1 MTALDTLVRDAARGD
16 RDAFADL
23 VQRTQTLVC
32 SIAMAILRDVEAS
45 QDVAQDVFLSAWRDL
60 RRLRE
65 PASFLPWLR
74 QMTRNRAHHVLR
86 SRVRERRVISDADAD
101 VLLEAAATE
110 TSAAVALI
118 AREDRARLAE
128 AIDALPDEARE
139 VVTLFYREGR
149 SVRQVADLLG
159 MREDAVKQRL
169 SRARQRL
176 RESLLEEVG
185 ETLRATAPGAA
196 LTVAVMATTIA
207 APSTAAAAGT
217 AAGAAAGAAAAAAM
231 KNAAGAAGGAGLFG
245 SNVEATGATGA
256 AGVGVLAK
264 IASVF
269 LGISGGAIFGVAG
282 VLIGL
287 RPMHKRARDAEEA
300 DQLRRFSVVALG
312 TVLAAIAG
320 FAIDAWITPRQAW
333 LAILVFAL
341 FAIAITVEYII
352 WLPRITARRL
362 ALERLEDP
370 DAARRQRIERIRC
383 WIGYGVGILTGSAG
397 LIWGLLH

>member
-23 VQRTQTLVC
+23 VGRTQTLVC

-86 SRVRERRVISDADAD
+86 SRVRERRVLSDADAD
-101 VLLEAAATE
+101 VLLEAVAIDTAATP
-110 TSAAVALI
+110 AAALI
-118 AREDRARLAE
+118 AREDHARLAE

-169 SRARQRL
+169 SRARSRL
-176 RESLLEEVG
+176 REALLDEIG
-185 ETLRATAPGAA
+185 ETLRTTAPGAA
-196 LTVAVMATTIA
+196 LTIAIMAGTIA
-207 APSTAAAAGT
+207 APSTAAAA
-217 AAGAAAGAAAAAAM
+217 AGAAAGA
-231 KNAAGAAGGAGLFG
+231 GL
-245 SNVEATGATGA
+245 SASKAGATGA
-256 AGVGVLAK
+256 VGAAGASLLAK
-264 IASVF
+264 IASLF
-269 LGISGGAIFGVAG
+269 LGVSGGAIFGVAG

-287 RPMHKRARDAEEA
+287 RPMFRRARDTEEVQ
-300 DQLRRFSVVALG
+300 QLRRFSVVALL
-312 TVLAAIAG
+312 TVLAAIGG
-320 FAIDAWITPRQAW
+320 FAIDAWITPRQTW
-333 LAILVFAL
+333 LAILTFAL
-341 FAIAITVEYII
+341 FASAISVEYMI
-352 WLPRITARRL
+352 WLPRIIERRL

-370 DAARRQRIERIRC
+370 DAARRQRNDRIRC
-383 WIGYGVGILTGSAG
+383 WIGYAAGMLSGSAG
-397 LIWGLLH
+397 LIWGLLR